1 MPPKA
6 EQVREELAGL
16 MDLFTGAMNRVVTAY
31 AERRNRD
38 RDIYWLALQAAKE
51 YGAIGTHF
59 RIMMQKAKDMQPL
72 QSIRKS
78 SEDAYEEVE
87 HYYGYRKI
95 LDWYLDGQPC
105 PVPDWWDYGD
115 FGEAFNAGPAMKQS
129 LWPEH
134 YGYVEMARRLS
145 AEARSPWV
153 EQVIRSNR
161 EGAAVSF
168 HYVFSKLPATD
179 EYMKRVTQH
188 EHSVAED
195 ELHHGPELIEKLAR
209 QVQSEAEVAEA
220 VARLTDLRVQE
231 LRQRNEQFMNPLSP
245 AEFAALESDFRQKRV
260 EPITLFSVGMT
271 A

>member
-1 MPPKA
+1 MPPSA
-6 EQVREELAGL
+6 ERVREELAGL
-16 MDLFTGAMNRVVTAY
+16 MDSFTGAMNRVVTAY

-38 RDIYWLALQAAKE
+38 RDIYWLALQTTKE
-51 YGAIGTHF
+51 YGAIRSHI
-59 RIMMQKAKDMQPL
+59 RIMMQKAKEMQPL
-72 QSIRKS
+72 DSIRKS
-78 SEDAYEEVE
+78 SNDAYEEAE
-87 HYYGYRKI
+87 HYHGYRTI
-95 LDWYLDGQPC
+95 LDWVLGGQPC
-105 PVPDWWDYGD
+105 PVPEWWGYGD
-115 FGEAFNAGPAMKQS
+115 FGEAFDTGPEMKQS

-153 EQVIRSNR
+153 EAVIRSNR

-168 HYVFSKLPATD
+168 HYVLSKLPATD

-188 EHSVAED
+188 ERSVAED

-209 QVQSEAEVAEA
+209 QVQSEADVAE
-220 VARLTDLRVQE
+220 VVEKLTQLRVQE
-231 LRQRNEQFMNPLSP
+231 LRQRNEQFMHPLSP
-245 AEFAALESDFRQKRV
+245 AEFAAVESDFRQKRM